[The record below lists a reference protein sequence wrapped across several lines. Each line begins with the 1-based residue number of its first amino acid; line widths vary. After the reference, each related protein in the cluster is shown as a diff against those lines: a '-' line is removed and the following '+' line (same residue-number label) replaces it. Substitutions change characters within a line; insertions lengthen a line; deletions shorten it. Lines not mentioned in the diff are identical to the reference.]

1 MNGQMKNY
9 ERYLKSLEGMQ
20 EPIVPDVVF
29 DMRGAVEYAQK
40 KGLKISQLS
49 DEEKKRFVK
58 EKVAALPA

>member
-1 MNGQMKNY
+1 
-9 ERYLKSLEGMQ
+9 MQ
-20 EPIVPDVVF
+20 EPIVPDVIF